1 MAAVLSRV
9 EQALVFAT
17 AAHAG
22 HTRKYTGQDY
32 IVHPIAV
39 AGLVSTVPHTDA
51 MLAAALL
58 HDTVEDAGVELDR
71 IREQF
76 GQDVAELVDWLTD
89 VSRPEDG
96 PRAVRKAIDR
106 QRKAGAP
113 AAAQTLMLA
122 DMIDNG
128 RTIAQHDP
136 AFARV
141 YLPEKALL
149 LDVLRAGDRTLWAR
163 AHQVLLPYSAGVS
176 LPCPADHSHPLPF
189 GAS

>member
-58 HDTVEDAGVELDR
+58 HDTVEDAGVDLTQ

-76 GQDVAELVDWLTD
+76 GPEVAELVDWLTN
-89 VSRPEDG
+89 VSKPEDG

-113 AAAQTLMLA
+113 AQAQTLMLA
-122 DMIDNG
+122 DIIDNG
-128 RTIAQHDP
+128 RTLAQHDP
-136 AFARV
+136 VFARV
-141 YLPEKALL
+141 YLPEKTLL
-149 LDVLRAGDRTLWAR
+149 LDLLRAGDRSLWAQ
-163 AHQVLLPYSAGVS
+163 AHQVLLPYSAGV
-176 LPCPADHSHPLPF
+176 PMPGPADHSHSLPS
-189 GAS
+189 GAP